1 MNTASIGAVERD
13 TGLSKDTLRVWERRY
28 GFPTPL
34 RDEAGERVYSEEQ
47 VQRLRAIKRLMD
59 RGMRPGKLIALD
71 QAELQRLAQS
81 HESAPDATASAT
93 SAAFIGLLRAH
104 RGDDLR
110 RALGRAMVQLGL
122 ARFVTELVAPLAT
135 AIGEAWVRGELEIFE
150 EHLFTESLQ
159 GVLRGAIAG
168 MPEAP
173 GPPRILLTTFPGEQH
188 SLGLLMA
195 ESMLVMEGAQ
205 CVSLGT
211 EMPVWDIARAAQ
223 AHEADVVALSFSL
236 AYSPTRA
243 TEGLAELRRM
253 LAPTI
258 DLWAGASSAV
268 LGRRTPQG
276 VAPLD
281 NVAAVA
287 RMVADWRL
295 RHGS

>member
-59 RGMRPGKLIALD
+59 RGMRPGKLMALD

-81 HESAPDATASAT
+81 HETASDATASAT
-93 SAAFIGLLRAH
+93 SAAFIELLRAH

-135 AIGEAWVRGELEIFE
+135 AVGEAWVRGELEIFE

-168 MPEAP
+168 MPEAS

-276 VAPLD
+276 VAPVD